1 YTDLLVAIG
10 NQLYQKGE
18 QKMWLDNKL
27 KRELDQWSA
36 EVSNVWSITDQAQAQ
51 VEGGIGAWFLKAR
64 GLLKTGYE
72 QKKEFRQKFEPRV
85 PQLIEFINRIIRAI
99 ETNPDAGGRE
109 VLLILEDLDKPSLPT
124 AIELFL
130 DRGSVIVQPQ
140 CKIIFTVP
148 ISLLYSV
155 KFMAAGQNFANTFTL
170 PNFKL
175 LERSGGRNEEGWD
188 CMEKIVTL
196 RMDPRLIQSEALK
209 LAVETSGGVTRELIR
224 IVHGAAVRALATRAN
239 SIAPDHVED
248 SVNKRRAE
256 YSYGL

>member
-1 YTDLLVAIG
+1 
-10 NQLYQKGE
+10 
-18 QKMWLDNKL
+18 
-27 KRELDQWSA
+27 
-36 EVSNVWSITDQAQAQ
+36 
-51 VEGGIGAWFLKAR
+51 
-64 GLLKTGYE
+64 
-72 QKKEFRQKFEPRV
+72 
-85 PQLIEFINRIIRAI
+85 QLIEFINRIIRVI
-99 ETNPDAGGRE
+99 ETNSNAEGRE
-109 VLLILEDLDKPSLPT
+109 VLLILEDLDKHSLPT

-256 YSYGL
+256 YSYGLTNKECTDILLEVHRTHELKSDKNELLLDLLHGLYILQYPDGPGWYGV